1 MKIVASALPKL
12 DVFFDLELM
21 EQNFLGVSQLVN
33 SLAGLHR
40 FAVRQGL
47 RLGFAD

>member
-1 MKIVASALPKL
+1 MKVASSALPKH
-12 DVFFDLELM
+12 DVVFVLELK
-21 EQNFLGVSQLVN
+21 EQNFLGLSQLVN
-33 SLAGLHR
+33 SLAGPHR

>member
-1 MKIVASALPKL
+1 MKVAANAPPKL
-12 DVFFDLELM
+12 DVFFALELM
-21 EQNFLGVSQLVN
+21 EQNFLGGSQLVN
-33 SLAGLHR
+33 SLAGPHR